1 AARSVQPWRIDHQ
14 PLHDDNAGGV
24 MERRDSHP
32 ETGANIMDE
41 PSAVIEE
48 ALGPV
53 IVEGQ
58 RWEIVVRSEPD
69 DGGTW
74 HNALLFR
81 RDGRVTSRDELIT
94 GVEWHVPPGIA
105 LMRAQELQE
114 EEQIA
119 LFRRALRPRPPVA

>member
-1 AARSVQPWRIDHQ
+1 MQDPI
-14 PLHDDNAGGV
+14 AGK
-24 MERRDSHP
+24 
-32 ETGANIMDE
+32 
-41 PSAVIEE
+41 IEE
-48 ALGPV
+48 DLGVV

-69 DGGTW
+69 DDGTW

-81 RDGRVTSRDELIT
+81 RDGRASGRESLIT

-105 LMRAQELQE
+105 LMRAQELGE
-114 EEQIA
+114 DEQIA

>member
-1 AARSVQPWRIDHQ
+1 MQE
-14 PLHDDNAGGV
+14 PLRG
-24 MERRDSHP
+24 
-32 ETGANIMDE
+32 I
-41 PSAVIEE
+41 IEE
-48 ALGPV
+48 ELGAM

-58 RWEIVVRSEPD
+58 RWEVVVRSEPD

-81 RDGRVTSRDELIT
+81 RDGRVTAKESLIT

-105 LMRAQELQE
+105 LRRAQELAE
-114 EEQIA
+114 EDQIA

>member
-1 AARSVQPWRIDHQ
+1 MEAGKRHFGAGAGSMQE
-14 PLHDDNAGGV
+14 PLSGYF
-24 MERRDSHP
+24 E
-32 ETGANIMDE
+32 EQLGAM
-41 PSAVIEE
+41 
-48 ALGPV
+48 

-58 RWEIVVRSEPD
+58 RWEVMVRSEPD

-81 RDGRVTSRDELIT
+81 RDGRASPRESLIT

-105 LMRAQELQE
+105 LMRAQELGE